1 MKTVIQVWTHHCYN
15 MQQTETSNY
24 WGIGDVLRG
33 TIQMYMLSKKL
44 GFTLY
49 VDTSLHPIGKYLVP
63 IENPY
68 ADLIQANK
76 DKIEMVPASK
86 NLEDHLKNI
95 NKKEDIYFCFTN
107 AHCTEPFDEE
117 CRAFIKRILSP
128 LPQFDKELHQII
140 PFESYQIM
148 HFRLGDDELVGNKS
162 KNTSRCIINLIKQN
176 KGINDVLISDSL
188 SLKNDRDVQS
198 EVYVLNTI
206 PQHLGR
212 CSDHESIRG
221 TLTDFFLLSRAT
233 NIKTYSCYEWTSGFA
248 YWAHQIYDIP
258 LSKIE

>member
-15 MQQTETSNY
+15 MPQTETSNY

-44 GFTLY
+44 GFRLY
-49 VDTSLHPIGKYLVP
+49 VDTSLHPMGKYLVP
-63 IENPY
+63 IENPH

-76 DKIEMVPASK
+76 DKIEMVPASR
-86 NLEDHLKNI
+86 NLEYHLKQI
-95 NKKEDIYFCFTN
+95 NKDIYFCFTN
-107 AHCTEPFDEE
+107 AHLTEPFDDD
-117 CRAFIKRILSP
+117 CKVFIKRILCP
-128 LPQFDKELHQII
+128 LPQFDKELHGII
-140 PFESYQIM
+140 PFETYQIM
-148 HFRLGDDELVGNKS
+148 HFRLGDNELVGNKS
-162 KNTSRCIINLIKQN
+162 TNASTYIINLIKRN
-176 KGINDVLISDSL
+176 KKSNDVLISDSL
-188 SLKNDRDVQS
+188 SLKKDFQVQS

-233 NIKTYSCYEWTSGFA
+233 HIKTYTCYEWTSGFV
-248 YWAHQIYDIP
+248 YWAHLIYDIP